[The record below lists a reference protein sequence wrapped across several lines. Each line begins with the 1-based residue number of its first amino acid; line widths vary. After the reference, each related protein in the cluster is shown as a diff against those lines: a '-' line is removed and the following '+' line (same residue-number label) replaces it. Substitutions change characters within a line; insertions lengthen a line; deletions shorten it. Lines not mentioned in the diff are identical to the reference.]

1 MILKEIRNIKES
13 KKDLRRFGLTVGIV
27 LLAIASLL
35 YWNGKENY
43 TAFGIFGGF
52 LVVVSMLFPIILR
65 PLNKIWMTL
74 AILMG
79 WIMTRVI
86 LIVIFFIVL
95 TPLGLIARLIG
106 KDFLDLK
113 IDKEKNSYWEVRDK
127 KGEAAVDYERQF

>member
-35 YWNGKENY
+35 YWKGKENY
-43 TAFGIFGGF
+43 TAFGIIGGF
-52 LVVVSMLFPIILR
+52 LVVVSILFPIILR

>member
-13 KKDLRRFGLTVGIV
+13 KKDLRKFGLTVGIV

-35 YWNGKENY
+35 YWKGKENY
-43 TAFGIFGGF
+43 TAFGIIGGF
-52 LVVVSMLFPIILR
+52 LVVVSILFPIILR

>member
-13 KKDLRRFGLTVGIV
+13 KKDLRKFGLTVGIV
-27 LLAIASLL
+27 LLAIAALL
-35 YWNGKENY
+35 YWKGKENY
-43 TAFGIFGGF
+43 TAFEIIGGF
-52 LVVVSMLFPIILR
+52 LVVVSILFPIILR

>member
-13 KKDLRRFGLTVGIV
+13 KKDLRKFGLTVGIV

-35 YWNGKENY
+35 YWKGKENY
-43 TAFGIFGGF
+43 TAFGIIGGF
-52 LVVVSMLFPIILR
+52 LVVVSILFPIILR

-127 KGEAAVDYERQF
+127 KGEAAVEYERQF

>member
-43 TAFGIFGGF
+43 TAFGIFGGS

>member
-13 KKDLRRFGLTVGIV
+13 KKDLRKFGLTVGIV

-35 YWNGKENY
+35 YWKGKENY
-43 TAFGIFGGF
+43 TAFEIIGGF
-52 LVVVSMLFPIILR
+52 LVVVSILFPIILR

-95 TPLGLIARLIG
+95 TPLSLIARLIG

>member
-13 KKDLRRFGLTVGIV
+13 KKDLRKFGLTVGIV

-35 YWNGKENY
+35 YWKGKENY
-43 TAFGIFGGF
+43 TAFEIIGGF
-52 LVVVSMLFPIILR
+52 LVVVSILFPIILR